1 MIKNYELNVFL
12 NPSLTNEELQK
23 AITKIKNYI
32 LDGKGIIINESEP
45 EKRKLPYK
53 VKKFNDAYYIL
64 IKFSYD
70 TQIIANLR
78 DKIKLTDGVI
88 RSMISV
94 AFEMKATA
102 KNEESEVGA
111 EVKAEQESEG

>member
-1 MIKNYELNVFL
+1 MIKNYELNLFL
-12 NPSLTNEELQK
+12 SPSLTDEELQK

-32 LDGKGIIINESEP
+32 LDGKGVIISETEP

-53 VKKFNDAYYIL
+53 VKKFNDAYYIF

-78 DKIKLTDGVI
+78 DKVKLTEGVI
-88 RSMISV
+88 RFMISV
-94 AFEMKATA
+94 AFEMKAA
-102 KNEESEVGA
+102 EKNEESEVGA
-111 EVKAEQESEG
+111 EVKVEQETEG